1 MENANLL
8 ERFKKIRT
16 FIFDVDGVMTDGS
29 ILVTEKEGFIRTM
42 HTRDGYA
49 LQKAVK
55 KGYQVIIISGG
66 YHLGVKKRFELLGL
80 QKIFIGRDDKDVVFK
95 ELQENKEIDPHNT
108 LYMGDDMPDLK
119 VMRLVDFPT
128 CPNDAAQDVLEF
140 SHYISPYAG
149 GKGCVRDVIEK
160 VLKLN
165 GDWYSHSTE

>member
-1 MENANLL
+1 MENTHLL
-8 ERFKKIRT
+8 ERFKKIKT
-16 FIFDVDGVMTDGS
+16 FIFDVDGVMTDGN

-80 QKIFIGRDDKDVVFK
+80 QKIFIGRDDKDVVFR
-95 ELQENKEIDPHNT
+95 ELVDKGEVDPSTT

-128 CPNDAAQDVLEF
+128 CPQDAAQDVLEF
-140 SHYISPYAG
+140 SHYVSPYPG
-149 GKGCVRDVIEK
+149 GKGCVRDVLEK

-165 GDWYSHSTE
+165 GDWYAQPAE